1 MDANEYET
9 SLVPPL
15 PSFNVNVWGV
25 VASWGVPKSVRVCPS
40 SDREALVPRLV
51 VQAFRKS
58 SIGEEAMVGMLC
70 WLFLF
75 VVCGGR
81 TRGIRPLKSRA
92 DEGDPS
98 ASPPP
103 N

>member
-25 VASWGVPKSVRVCPS
+25 VASWDVPKRVRVCPS
-40 SDREALVPRLV
+40 SDREALVFRLV

-58 SIGEEAMVGMLC
+58 SIGDAIMVVLNEGFWVCLLGLKRGEAL
-70 WLFLF
+70 LSQLK
-75 VVCGGR
+75 
-81 TRGIRPLKSRA
+81 RGDGQI
-92 DEGDPS
+92 E
-98 ASPPP
+98 

>member
-25 VASWGVPKSVRVCPS
+25 VASWDVPKRVRVCPS
-40 SDREALVPRLV
+40 SDREALVFRLV

-58 SIGEEAMVGMLC
+58 SIGDAIMV
-70 WLFLF
+70 
-75 VVCGGR
+75 V
-81 TRGIRPLKSRA
+81 
-92 DEGDPS
+92 E
-98 ASPPP
+98 
-103 N
+103 